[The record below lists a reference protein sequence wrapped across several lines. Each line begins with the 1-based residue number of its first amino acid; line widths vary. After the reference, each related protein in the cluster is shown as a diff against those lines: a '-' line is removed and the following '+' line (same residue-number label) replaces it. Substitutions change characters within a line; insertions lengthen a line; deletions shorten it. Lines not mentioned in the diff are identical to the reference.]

1 MIVIIRPSILSE
13 VRGIDILAGRRK
25 GRLVELI
32 FTVTHHSQKD
42 RKLSISLQVKFGM
55 IQQLFFSI

>member
-13 VRGIDILAGRRK
+13 VRGIDILAGRCK

-42 RKLSISLQVKFGM
+42 RKLSISYYHTSKVWYDTATIL
-55 IQQLFFSI
+55 